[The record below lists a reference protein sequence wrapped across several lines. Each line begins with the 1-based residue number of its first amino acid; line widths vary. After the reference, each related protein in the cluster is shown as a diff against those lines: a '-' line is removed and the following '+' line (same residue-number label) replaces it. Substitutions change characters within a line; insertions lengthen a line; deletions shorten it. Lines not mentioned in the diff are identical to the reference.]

1 MKRFEEWTY
10 DDAVQAIAAHMED
23 RVGKAAYQVNRAMV
37 EDGDFWQHGEL
48 WIGPRGSDE
57 AWQAKIRAAIERQHV
72 PGGAV
77 LEAIGNFVHGLL
89 GKQAHIQ
96 AVPLEPAEEG
106 SEAEARQ
113 KQEADELVEQLSV
126 WWDRVRLWTLMR
138 LVAARSRW
146 AGWGSLRLRIPPG
159 RLVRSEG
166 EDGGVV
172 LRLPRFSSFAEALAA
187 IDLSAP
193 EPEHCVVIE
202 HADTQQRAAIFHY
215 TVDPSG
221 EGQEQEKRVEIWYQ
235 DGDDTVLRL
244 LTEGDGEVQSERYPW
259 GGRLPISE
267 LDGELLVT
275 EPVRRTEAAYMAAQ
289 TNIMRAI
296 ESSGFRERYTTN
308 AEPAGI
314 WLPTPPENIGP
325 TPTVTD
331 DRGNTLYLHPLPRA
345 LGAGI
350 TTDLVGI
357 VTERTADGEK
367 RATPGIEFADPVDPE
382 PLIRAA
388 EYWRGRVLQ
397 LCYQGHLAMSGRGE
411 ASGYA
416 YEQSRAAYAGDLD
429 AHVDPTER
437 AITETLEAA
446 VVMGE
451 SMMDSPPRYLERF
464 RLIVTVV
471 PDPGPV
477 SSAAQQEIR
486 ANVEAG
492 LLSRPSAMAQ
502 IGVDDVA
509 AELDAIEQDPQSQ
522 LGVLK
527 ERTAIMAQLK
537 AAEPEMSLV
546 QAAII
551 AGWDEEEA
559 QRLFA
564 EADAAAVQARQA
576 REAIAEALRGGG
588 QAAQGVA

>member
-10 DDAVQAIAAHMED
+10 EDAVRAIEAHIEE
-23 RVGKAAYQVNRAMV
+23 RVGKEAYKRNRAMV
-37 EDGDFWQHGEL
+37 EQGDFWQNGDL

-57 AWQAKIRAAIERQHV
+57 AWIAKIRATIERQHV

-77 LEAIGNFVHGLL
+77 LEAVGNFVRGLL
-89 GKQAHIQ
+89 GKQANIQ
-96 AVPLEPAEEG
+96 AVPLEDVEPG
-106 SEAEARQ
+106 SEEEAQLKAEADQ
-113 KQEADELVEQLSV
+113 LVAQLSV
-126 WWDRVRLWTLMR
+126 WWDRVRLWSR
-138 LVAARSRW
+138 LRRVAARSRW
-146 AGWGSLRLRIPPG
+146 AGWGPIRLRIPPG
-159 RLVRSEG
+159 RLV
-166 EDGGVV
+166 EDTTDDGSTV
-172 LRLPRFSSFAEALAA
+172 LRLPRFETFEEALGA
-187 IDLSAP
+187 IDLSTP
-193 EPEHCVVIE
+193 EPDACVVLE
-202 HADTQQRAAIFHY
+202 HPDTQQRAAIFHY
-215 TVDPSG
+215 ELDEDGKKVQRA
-221 EGQEQEKRVEIWYQ
+221 ELWYQ
-235 DGDDTVLRL
+235 DGESTVLRL
-244 LTEGDGEVQSERYPW
+244 LTKGSDEVETEAYPW

-267 LDGELLVT
+267 LDGEIMIT
-275 EPVRRTEAAYMAAQ
+275 EPVRRAESAYMAAQ

-296 ESSGFRERYTTN
+296 ESSGFRERYTMN

-314 WLPTPPENIGP
+314 WLPTPPEGIGP

-367 RATPGIEFADPVDPE
+367 RATPGIAFADPVDPE

-397 LCYQGHLAMSGRGE
+397 LCYQGHLAMTGRGE

-416 YEQSRAAYAGDLD
+416 YEQARAAYVGDLD

-437 AITETLEAA
+437 AITEILEAA

-451 SMMDSPPRYLERF
+451 SMMENPPRYLERF

-492 LLSRPSAMAQ
+492 LLSRSSAMAQ

-509 AELDAIEQDPQSQ
+509 AELEAIERDPQSQ

-546 QAAII
+546 QAAVI

-559 QRLFA
+559 RRLFA

-576 REAIAEALRGGG
+576 REAIAAAL
-588 QAAQGVA
+588 QAGATATGDGA